1 MYFWDIKKNTRNMK
15 YVKNLMDVISYG
27 SFCLLSAKISENSY
41 ILILCNS
48 IGSPVDNRIINICP
62 DYIGLNETHIIACSK
77 SYVYVWQY
85 RSQHNDLSQ
94 NHFGHNINIDL
105 LKKKFMKEI
114 VFFIEDNPN
123 INDSYNAETF
133 NPNKKTSD
141 PISSLF
147 VNSK

>member
-1 MYFWDIKKNTRNMK
+1 MK
-15 YVKNLMDVISYG
+15 YVKNLIDVSSFG
-27 SFCLLSAKISENSY
+27 SFCLLSAQINEDSY

-62 DYIGLNETHIIACSK
+62 EFIGINETHVIACSK

-85 RSQHNDLSQ
+85 RSQHADMSH

-105 LKKKFMKEI
+105 LKKTLMKEI

-123 INDSYNAETF
+123 VNNIYNSETF
-133 NPNKKTSD
+133 KAKKKTQD
-141 PISSLF
+141 PICCIY

>member
-1 MYFWDIKKNTRNMK
+1 
-15 YVKNLMDVISYG
+15 VISHG
-27 SFCLLSAKISENSY
+27 AFCLLTAKISENSY

-48 IGSPVDNRIINICP
+48 IGSPVDNRIINIYP
-62 DYIGLNETHIIACSK
+62 EYIGLNETHIIACSK

-94 NHFGHNINIDL
+94 NHFGQNINIDL

-123 INDSYNAETF
+123 MNDIYNPDTF
-133 NPNKKTSD
+133 NANKKTQD
-141 PISSLF
+141 PISAIH
-147 VNSK
+147 VNSRYKI

>member
-1 MYFWDIKKNTRNMK
+1 MYFWDTKKNTRNMK
-15 YVKNLMDVISYG
+15 YVKNLIDVISYG
-27 SFCLLSAKISENSY
+27 SFCLLTAKIFENNY

-62 DYIGLNETHIIACSK
+62 EFIGLNETHVVACSK

-85 RSQHNDLSQ
+85 RSQHRDLSQ

-114 VFFIEDNPN
+114 VFFVEDNPN
-123 INDSYNAETF
+123 LNDIYNADSF
-133 NPNKKTSD
+133 NPIKKSND
-141 PISSLF
+141 PISSIF
-147 VNSK
+147 VNNK